1 MNDSEKELWKSIVN
15 KISKKEIDFLY
26 GIMDYIQRKAI
37 NKELYYLY
45 IFAEDVKNI
54 IENEAI
60 DSISE
65 KMKERNYEDIDPK
78 QFFD

>member
-78 QFFD
+78 HFFD

>member
-45 IFAEDVKNI
+45 IFAEDVKTI

-65 KMKERNYEDIDPK
+65 QMKERNYEDIDPK